1 MLKQD
6 YPAFSELMQRA
17 DAVTVMPN
25 GKVLGQVITALFIGL
40 KDYALEAVVMAVEA
54 HCRSDRFFPMLADIV
69 TRIEGNVE
77 DRAALAWSLVRKAV
91 RKYGTGR
98 SIRFSN
104 DPVIHYAIEKMG
116 GWWYLDRVLDDENE
130 PWKFKEFARFYR
142 LGEKR
147 VSWKGENGTT
157 AVIPYFPSE
166 HEVNNRWRGFEQP
179 RKVYDVET
187 GELVSDSLLP
197 ALSALRTQEARL
209 IRNLAETMS
218 VRAAIA

>member
-40 KDYALEAVVMAVEA
+40 KDYTLETVVRAVET

-69 TRIEGNVE
+69 KQIEGDPR
-77 DRAALAWSLVRKAV
+77 DRATLAWALVLKAE

-104 DPVIHYAIEKMG
+104 PATHFAIEKMG
-116 GWWYLDRVLDDENE
+116 GWWHLYHVLSDTNE
-130 PWKFKEFARFYR
+130 SFKAKDFIQLYC
-142 LGEKR
+142 LGEKYA
-147 VSWKGENGTT
+147 SWDGKNGTT

-166 HEVNNRWRGFEQP
+166 HEVNNRWRGFDQE
-179 RKVYDVET
+179 REVFDVET
-187 GELVSDSLLP
+187 GELVSDSLLH
-197 ALSALRTQEARL
+197 ALGAPRTHESNL
-209 IRNLAETMS
+209 IRNLAETMN
-218 VRAAIA
+218 VRTAIA